1 MQQTIRQ
8 KGASLLKMDCIE
20 FYGNNINDL
29 IDVPRNDDHYDLIYA
44 SKNERQFLEMNTI
57 LGKLRI

>member
-1 MQQTIRQ
+1 
-8 KGASLLKMDCIE
+8 MDCIE

-29 IDVPRNDDHYDLIYA
+29 IAVQRNDDHYDLIYA

-57 LGKLRI
+57 LAKLGI